1 MRAPA
6 PTEPAHVGARWTA
19 PDCAGAAAAVAAC
32 CRHRPRAAAAVPVS
46 GHGGG
51 ATAATAATLSPPAA
65 AAAVDAA
72 VAPCVATADAGG
84 ARRHAAR
91 ADHAGNG
98 GGHGRNGHGNGHCN
112 GVGDGCGGRVV
123 GGGSHGRGPLG
134 ALSLSAATRLAGRDA
149 PPALAHARHQTAVKD
164 GVHTRATGVVHVPAW
179 AVVGRRRRRRAAGRV
194 VNRWSGG
201 GAWGRT
207 PPVPGSTTRL
217 G

>member
-98 GGHGRNGHGNGHCN
+98 GGHGRMHGNGHCN

-194 VNRWSGG
+194 VNRWRGG